1 VTALQAL
8 AHGAEAALG
17 RRLTT
22 NELENFG
29 KYLTLLQKWH
39 KTHRLVGSDDPM
51 WIVEHLF
58 LDSLLFLRLLP
69 ASCRKVADVGSGAGF
84 PGLPI
89 KIVRSDLEIVLIES
103 RRRRAMFLNSAV
115 REMRLGGIRVLE
127 GRIEALPSELNGSF
141 DAVVMRCAGD
151 IEELIPVAAV
161 LVADAGIVV
170 ASGPPRPRPL
180 SVGEWV
186 TIPGV
191 RAGTSRRFAT
201 YTKGGRSGS

>member
-8 AHGAEAALG
+8 SRGAEAALG
-17 RRLTT
+17 RRLTE
-22 NELENFG
+22 NERENFG
-29 KYLTLLQKWH
+29 KYLTLLLKWQ

-58 LDSLLFLRLLP
+58 LDSLLFLKLLP
-69 ASCRKVADVGSGAGF
+69 ASCTKVADVGSGAGF

-89 KIVRSDLEIVLIES
+89 KIVRSDLEVLLIES

-115 REMRLGGIRVLE
+115 REMRLVGIQVLE
-127 GRIEALPSELNGSF
+127 GRIENLPSELHGSF

-170 ASGPPRPRPL
+170 ASGPPKPRPL

-186 TIPGV
+186 TVPGV
-191 RAGTSRRFAT
+191 RSGTSRRFAT
-201 YTKGGRSGS
+201 YTKRGNRP